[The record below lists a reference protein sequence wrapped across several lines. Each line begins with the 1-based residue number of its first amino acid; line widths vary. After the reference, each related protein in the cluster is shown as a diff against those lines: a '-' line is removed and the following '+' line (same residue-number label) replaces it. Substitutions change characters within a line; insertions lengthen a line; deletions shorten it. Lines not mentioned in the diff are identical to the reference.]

1 LTLPPSK
8 VKWNQKKLIAPK
20 NVDTPERVPV
30 FSGETNMKLNLL
42 FIVIDILI
50 LLAYP
55 IVYIIHRIRKA
66 MGVK

>member
-1 LTLPPSK
+1 
-8 VKWNQKKLIAPK
+8 
-20 NVDTPERVPV
+20 
-30 FSGETNMKLNLL
+30 MKLNLL

-55 IVYIIHRIRKA
+55 IVYIIHRIRKT